1 MLDMGTFDYHSYDQM
16 PLDQL
21 ADIRNEGMKR
31 IDQLTEVIKQK
42 VIEERDS
49 GTPITKIAKTAGI
62 TRPTVYSWIS
72 E

>member
-21 ADIRNEGMKR
+21 AHIRNDGMKR
-31 IDQLTEVIKQK
+31 VDQVTEVIKQK
-42 VIEERDS
+42 VIEERDN
-49 GTPITKIAKTAGI
+49 GTPITKIAKTAGV

>member
-21 ADIRNEGMKR
+21 AHIRSDGMER
-31 IDQLTEVIKQK
+31 VDQITEVIKQK
-42 VIEERDS
+42 VIEERDN
-49 GTPITKIAKTAGI
+49 GTPITKIAAIAGV